1 MIQKLTGTVG
11 HVGARSV
18 VVEVGG
24 VGYEVNLPDSG
35 LAIAQPGMHISYWT
49 YLAVRENSMELFG
62 FETHQELEFFNML
75 LDVSGI
81 GPRGAL
87 GIISIASINTL
98 KKAIANQDTS
108 YLTKVSGIGKK
119 TAQKIVVELADK
131 LALHSSDD
139 GDLQTE
145 SETLEALQALGY
157 SLQQSRE
164 ALQQVPSDVVGT
176 NDRLKHALQ
185 VINSHQ

>member
-1 MIQKLTGTVG
+1 MIQKLVGTIAY
-11 HVGARSV
+11 VGARSV
-18 VVEVGG
+18 VVDVGG
-24 VGYEVNLPDSG
+24 VGYEVNLSDSG
-35 LAIAQPGMHISYWT
+35 LAIAQVGMEASYWT
-49 YLAVRENSMELFG
+49 YLAVRENAMELFG
-62 FETHQELEFFNML
+62 FATRQELEFFEML

-87 GIISIASINTL
+87 GIVSLASIETL

-139 GDLQTE
+139 SDLQTE

-157 SLQQSRE
+157 SLQQARE
-164 ALQQVPSDVVGT
+164 ALQQVPADIVGT

-185 VINSHQ
+185 VINSHN